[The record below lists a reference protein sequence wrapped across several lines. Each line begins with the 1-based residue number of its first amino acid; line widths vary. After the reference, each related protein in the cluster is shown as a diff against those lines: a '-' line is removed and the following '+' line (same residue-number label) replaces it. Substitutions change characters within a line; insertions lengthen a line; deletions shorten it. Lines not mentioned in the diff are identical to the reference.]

1 MAPTPLSSSAPPT
14 DPPQPV
20 RRWPRRAAIGLAAAT
35 VLVGAGF
42 GCARWW
48 SAALQQ
54 PGPLAN
60 ARAIVIPR
68 GGTVQLTDALAADGA
83 ISQPLLFRTAVWLTA
98 REGALHAAEF
108 AFPAHASIRQVLTV
122 LRTGRP
128 VEHRV
133 TIAEGLT
140 AQQILGVVR
149 RTDAMTGEVR
159 TIAEGSVLPQ
169 TYDFQY
175 GADRA
180 ALIAR
185 AKAAMDKA
193 LAAAWADRAPG
204 LPLASPHDALIL
216 ASIVERETAK
226 PEERPHVAAVYLN
239 RLRLGM
245 RLQAD
250 PTVVYLASNGAGV
263 LDHRLTKSELLR
275 DDPFNTYR
283 SVGLPPT
290 PICSPGLDSI
300 RAALHP
306 IASDDLYF
314 VADGSGGHTF
324 SRGYDAHEAAVARRR
339 AASGSHGVPD

>member
-1 MAPTPLSSSAPPT
+1 MT
-14 DPPQPV
+14 V
-20 RRWPRRAAIGLAAAT
+20 LAAA
-35 VLVGAGF
+35 GF
-42 GCARWW
+42 SGARWW

-54 PGPLAN
+54 PGPLAEG
-60 ARAIVIPR
+60 RAIVVPR
-68 GGTVQLTDALAADGA
+68 SGTVQLTEALVADGA
-83 ISQPLLFRTAVWLTA
+83 IAQPLLFRAAVWITA

-108 AFPAHASIRQVLTV
+108 AFPAHVSIRQALTV
-122 LRTGRP
+122 LRTARP
-128 VEHRV
+128 VEHHV

-140 AQQILGVVR
+140 AQQILGLMH

-159 TIAEGSVLPQ
+159 TIEEGSVLPQ
-169 TYDFQY
+169 TYDYQY

-180 ALIAR
+180 ALIDRAR
-185 AKAAMDKA
+185 TAMDKA
-193 LAAAWADRAPG
+193 LAGAWANRASG
-204 LPLASPHDALIL
+204 LPLASPRDALIL
-216 ASIVERETAK
+216 ASIIERETAK

-283 SVGLPPT
+283 SIGLPPT

-306 IASDDLYF
+306 LASDDLYF

-324 SRGYDAHEAAVARRR
+324 SRGYEAHEAAVARRR
-339 AASGSHGVPD
+339 APAASGAHGVPD